1 MAAMQLNPELVKRS
15 LSAHS
20 VIGLVVGVLM
30 YLICLTGALA
40 ALAETFDRWEQP
52 DVAEFSQ
59 VAPAA
64 IDTAMKQFREEI
76 DASPESLWVVF
87 PTAEFPRMHVTSGE
101 QERFTY
107 SDGSLGPEPVEGWTH
122 MLRELHIQLHL
133 PQTIG
138 LVLVSAMG
146 AMLIALIL
154 SGLFAHPRLFKDAF
168 RLRLGGSRRLEQAD
182 IHNRLSVWALP
193 FHLMIG
199 VTGAFYGLVGL
210 LVISAAAA
218 WYDGDQDA
226 LINSVYGEDPV
237 LQGQPPAL
245 DTAAAMAQLEQRHP
259 GVVPLYLV
267 GQQLDTEHQFMEI
280 AAAVPGRLAYSEIY
294 RFDAAGQYLGSQG
307 LTSGPI
313 GRQAL
318 YSLYRIH
325 FGYFGGQGVRVLWLV
340 LGLSL
345 TVVSVTGINIWLAKR
360 NQRDGLER
368 AWVGFV
374 WGTPLALTVSAFASV
389 FTPLS
394 GLPVF
399 LLCLLASVVAGLE
412 SADVVRT
419 AVRLKAFSALALA
432 LLAGCHLLIFSPLEF
447 GVYLWWL
454 NGGLLCTALGFG
466 LAAYRGGQ
474 SEQPL
479 MTAVH

>member
-1 MAAMQLNPELVKRS
+1 MAPMQLNPELVKRS

-52 DVAEFSQ
+52 DVAEFLQ
-59 VAPAA
+59 VTPAA
-64 IDTAMKQFREEI
+64 IATAMNQFRAEI
-76 DASPESLWVVF
+76 DDSPESLWVVF
-87 PTAEFPRMHVTSGE
+87 PTPEFPRMHVTSGE
-101 QERFTY
+101 QERFTR

-146 AMLIALIL
+146 AMLIALIVT
-154 SGLFAHPRLFKDAF
+154 GLFAHPRLFKDAF

-210 LVISAAAA
+210 LLISAAAA
-218 WYDGDQDA
+218 WYDGDQNA
-226 LINSVYGEDPV
+226 LIDSVYGVDPV
-237 LQGQPPAL
+237 LQGQVATL
-245 DTAAAMAQLEQRHP
+245 DTAEAMAQLERRHP
-259 GVVPLYLV
+259 EVVPLYLV
-267 GQQLDTEHQFMEI
+267 GHKLDTENQFMEI

-307 LTSGPI
+307 LTSGPT
-313 GRQAL
+313 GRQVL

-360 NQRDGLER
+360 NQRDALER
-368 AWVGFV
+368 AWAGFV

-389 FTPLS
+389 FTGLP

-399 LLCLLASVVAGLE
+399 LFCLVASVAAGLK
-412 SADVVRT
+412 SPDVART
-419 AVRLKAFSALALA
+419 AMWLKAIAALFLA
-432 LLAGCHLLIFSPLEF
+432 LLAGCHLLTFPPQEF
-447 GVYLWWL
+447 GAYLWWL
-454 NGGLLCTALGFG
+454 NGGLLCTALVFG
-466 LAAYRGGQ
+466 LVAYRTSSQ
-474 SEQPL
+474 SSRW
-479 MTAVH
+479 